1 LKDSI
6 ENNLSKKQDLKDKP
20 IVLIIEDNRDMNY
33 YLTTILKD
41 KYNVIIEA
49 NSEKGIITAK
59 NKIPDIIVSDVSLP
73 GMECYRSCKEIKNSH
88 ITSHIPIILLTVSD
102 SKEERVKSIK
112 SGADA
117 FLVKPVYEA
126 ELTAVIDRLLS
137 TRRQIKD
144 KYSPIKQLN
153 TQGVVYDKGNEANIE
168 FINRV
173 IDLIYKDITNTE
185 NIIDNIASEVCL
197 SPSQLNR
204 KIKAI
209 TGMTTSNFVLKTRL
223 NRAKKLLTVTQKPIG
238 DIAMECG
245 FNDFAYFSRS
255 FKKEFGMTPT
265 TFQRLPH
272 SAN

>member
-1 LKDSI
+1 
-6 ENNLSKKQDLKDKP
+6 
-20 IVLIIEDNRDMNY
+20 MNY
-33 YLTTILKD
+33 YLTAILKD

-59 NKIPDIIVSDVSLP
+59 NKIPDIIVSDLSLP
-73 GMECYRSCKEIKNSH
+73 GMECYRFCKEIKNSH

-102 SKEERVKSIK
+102 SKEERVKSIR

-126 ELTAVIDRLLS
+126 ELIAVIDRLLS
-137 TRRQIKD
+137 SRRQIKD
-144 KYSPIKQLN
+144 KYSQIARLN
-153 TQGVVYDKGNEANIE
+153 AVGEENDSDNEADID
-168 FINRV
+168 FLNRV
-173 IDLIYKDITNTE
+173 TNLIYRDITNTE
-185 NIIDNIASEVCL
+185 NIIELIASDVCI
-197 SPSQLNR
+197 SSSQLNR
-204 KIKAI
+204 KIKAL
-209 TGMTTSNFVLKTRL
+209 TGMTTTNFVLKTRL

-238 DIAMECG
+238 DVAMECG

-272 SAN
+272 SVN